1 MECLPSKA
9 WLKGQVH
16 REFSDAGRALSL
28 RENVLTMGLPR
39 PRRPTYPRNQ
49 RGPQLTSEP
58 SDSGRHH
65 VITTRSITTAETN
78 LCDPTSVRR
87 QDAAHTKGRQATG
100 RRSQNRNKR
109 SYSAPKNRDRLLV
122 QGYFGQ
128 LASGSWRAS
137 SEGRELSVGGS
148 NPSPPSRAM
157 DCLASLAM
165 TNLHRRVRQN
175 NPTGKSAKTCPALSA
190 KIFRLTRRANQRYQ
204 LARLTR
210 QEGRCARHERAV
222 GCGGRDGSRRRTRL
236 VADGEVVWSWRPG
249 AGAKCARTSSRR

>member
-137 SEGRELSVGGS
+137 SERREYWDAGLSDAPSGLRGS
-148 NPSPPSRAM
+148 CRHCDAPA
-157 DCLASLAM
+157 
-165 TNLHRRVRQN
+165 T
-175 NPTGKSAKTCPALSA
+175 TCPA
-190 KIFRLTRRANQRYQ
+190 
-204 LARLTR
+204 
-210 QEGRCARHERAV
+210 
-222 GCGGRDGSRRRTRL
+222 
-236 VADGEVVWSWRPG
+236 
-249 AGAKCARTSSRR
+249 

>member
-1 MECLPSKA
+1 
-9 WLKGQVH
+9 
-16 REFSDAGRALSL
+16 
-28 RENVLTMGLPR
+28 MGLPR

-222 GCGGRDGSRRRTRL
+222 GCSGRGWFAKTNAGLSRT
-236 VADGEVVWSWRPG
+236 AKSCGPG
-249 AGAKCARTSSRR
+249 APMLAPSFVGQVLRSDGGKKAGHRGARSKP